1 MNTRSTIKPVA
12 RRSVFAF
19 TLAEV
24 MISIAVATISIG
36 GIVVGFNVA
45 AQRAEWSTC
54 STAAQLMAMRGIEQ
68 TRAAKWDPLGYPP
81 VDDLLA
87 GNYSNAVAA
96 LNIPLS
102 NTNAVLATNRTSIT
116 LVSANPPLKMV
127 RVDCIWSLL
136 SRGPF
141 TNTVITYR
149 APDQ

>member
-1 MNTRSTIKPVA
+1 
-12 RRSVFAF
+12 
-19 TLAEV
+19 
-24 MISIAVATISIG
+24 MISIAIATISIG

-45 AQRAEWSTC
+45 ARRAEWSAC

-81 VDDLLA
+81 VDDLVA
-87 GNYSNAVAA
+87 GNFPNVVAA

-102 NTNAVLATNRTSIT
+102 NTNAVSATNRTSIT
-116 LVSANPPLKMV
+116 LVSANPPLKTV

-141 TNTVITYR
+141 TNSVITYR

>member
-1 MNTRSTIKPVA
+1 MNTRRAVKPVGRKA
-12 RRSVFAF
+12 ASAF

-45 AQRAEWSTC
+45 ARRAEWSAC
-54 STAAQLMAMRGIEQ
+54 STAAQLMAMRGLEQ

-81 VDDLLA
+81 VDDLVG
-87 GNYSNAVAA
+87 GNYSNAVAG

-102 NTNAVLATNRTSIT
+102 NTNAVYATNRTSII
-116 LVSANPPLKMV
+116 LVSTNPLLKMV
-127 RVDCIWSLL
+127 RVDCVWSLL

>member
-1 MNTRSTIKPVA
+1 
-12 RRSVFAF
+12 
-19 TLAEV
+19 
-24 MISIAVATISIG
+24 MISIAVASVSIG
-36 GIVVGFNVA
+36 GIIVGFTVA
-45 AQRAEWSTC
+45 AQRTEWSTC
-54 STAAQLMAMRGIEQ
+54 STAAQFMVMRGMEQ

-87 GNYSNAVAA
+87 GNFPNIVAG

-102 NTNAVLATNRTSIT
+102 NTNAVYATNRTIIT
-116 LVSANPPLKMV
+116 LISTNPPLKMV
-127 RVDCIWSLL
+127 RVDCVWSLL